1 MSLRVLGHAPL
12 SSSRWRPARLRHVI
26 PSRLWRGIAHV
37 CGRVTSR
44 GLRRST
50 RRASVSIGWARPRG
64 GRSREP
70 LTSTACIPTRQL
82 RGIAHVC
89 CGATSAG
96 VTHVAPLTHTAT
108 RLSGKFSL
116 RLSRQ
121 CRSPHPYGGFS
132 PVRLQVTAPLAACP
146 CASALCGD
154 RRAPALC
161 RAAGSA
167 SSLVL
172 GRVKCIRT
180 SPVAVTVC
188 RELRVRLRQTRLPRL
203 CVPAGVLRRT
213 VDHPRALP
221 SAAVVVSTAS
231 SVLRLRQTRA
241 HGPTSRWRL
250 YGPLRRSRTL
260 PAGREPFPAL
270 RRAPCPR
277 AAARTPAGSLGAF
290 ARLFP
295 GDASLRRLVPGSA
308 PCAVP
313 DTHFCRGPITTRQHS
328 LDARFVGVLT
338 VHPRKTRFAV
348 AGWTGGGGNFTRSDR
363 PAWSRRT
370 LTSLWQAG
378 YGETCDGALW
388 QP

>member
-231 SVLRLRQTRA
+231 SVLR
-241 HGPTSRWRL
+241 PDPPDSR
-250 YGPLRRSRTL
+250 PRTD
-260 PAGREPFPAL
+260 FAL
-270 RRAPCPR
+270 ALIR
-277 AAARTPAGSLGAF
+277 
-290 ARLFP
+290 
-295 GDASLRRLVPGSA
+295 SA
-308 PCAVP
+308 PPFADAPGRARALPSFASCALSP
-313 DTHFCRGPITTRQHS
+313 CRCPNAGGVSGCVCPS
-328 LDARFVGVLT
+328 L
-338 VHPRKTRFAV
+338 PR
-348 AGWTGGGGNFTRSDR
+348 
-363 PAWSRRT
+363 
-370 LTSLWQAG
+370 
-378 YGETCDGALW
+378 
-388 QP
+388 